1 MIYLMLIGGLLLL
14 LVGAEIMLKGAI
26 GLANKFNL
34 SKLVIGLTVVAFGTS
49 APEFVVSLNAVLS
62 GSSGLAIGNLIGSN
76 IANILLV
83 LAVAGLITPIVILP
97 RSLKNDG
104 YLLLGG
110 TVLFSIT
117 IFFGDITSF
126 TALILVSYFVFFI
139 FYSFFREKRSAN
151 TTKQQTNS
159 VADEIDDAPN
169 SLIKIILYLIIGFS
183 GLIYGSDLLVIGGV
197 GVARVF
203 GIGEAV
209 IGLTIVAFGTS
220 LPELA
225 ATAVAAYRKHSDVAL
240 GNMVGSNI
248 FNIIGIVG
256 IVGLVSPME
265 VPERII
271 KFDLWVMLAA
281 TLILMPFMI
290 GNKKRFGRTG
300 AGLFLLFYIIYI
312 SAVGYGVGDFD

>member
-83 LAVAGLITPIVILP
+83 LAVAGLITPIVIQP

-256 IVGLVSPME
+256 VVGLVSPME

-290 GNKKRFGRTG
+290 GNNKRFGRTG